1 MRISCTTGP
10 EEETGGLGQLLML
23 VFAPVAGV
31 LVVAIMLIC
40 CLVIVIRL
48 KRKSKKPR
56 LDSAADTHVEVLVVI
71 DRLLNYWC
79 YVGILVNPRHACAA
93 RVTVVVLCVCVC
105 VCVCMCVCVSVCLS
119 VCESTRYSGGTRNL
133 K

>member
-1 MRISCTTGP
+1 MTSDMILFCTTGP

-40 CLVIVIRL
+40 CLVVIIRL

-56 LDSAADTHVEVLVVI
+56 LDSAAGTL
-71 DRLLNYWC
+71 W
-79 YVGILVNPRHACAA
+79 
-93 RVTVVVLCVCVC
+93 
-105 VCVCMCVCVSVCLS
+105 
-119 VCESTRYSGGTRNL
+119 RYM
-133 K
+133 